1 VNNRGDTGEEPI
13 EVRRYLEALRR
24 SLPLIAGIT
33 LVLTLSAYLVSS
45 SLAKRYEAQASIVR
59 QNLTVLDQTLSA
71 DSATRDLNTASIL
84 LTTRRVLQAA
94 AREVPGETADSLA
107 GKVKARVDPG
117 ADFIYVTASDSEPAR
132 AAAIANAVAQT
143 FVAQRTSLERSEA
156 QRERADLQRELAR
169 LRRSGGSTAQIQT
182 VEASISDLG
191 VSIAGA
197 GTGLTV
203 AEPADAPTKP
213 VSPHPLRDAGLGVVL
228 GVFLS
233 VLVALGREQLM
244 PRVSSPRELSR
255 LIELPILV
263 TVPAVGG
270 RSRRAL
276 SGLEHEAY
284 QALATSIR
292 LSLPPAETT
301 QTVLV
306 TSAVRAEGKSTVAV
320 RLGRAL
326 AHAGHRT
333 LIVSADLRHPTVHEA
348 LGVPLEPGLSDLL
361 VSLPRKTPAQ
371 GHRLATKAIRPV
383 GGDRRALLH
392 VLPSGRKPDDPAD
405 ALAADALDKVFAVIG
420 ELEFTYVLVDSPSL
434 LGVADSQALARR
446 CSSILYVAKL
456 DRVTLENVVDVRDVL
471 DRLDRRPI
479 GMVVIGG
486 RSEASS
492 YYIGDRAPAYED
504 V

>member
-45 SLAKRYEAQASIVR
+45 SLTKRYEAQASIVR

-84 LTTRRVLQAA
+84 LTTRHVLEAA
-94 AREVPGETADSLA
+94 ARQIPGATADSLA

-117 ADFIYVTASDSEPAR
+117 ADFIYVTASDSNPGR
-132 AAAIANAVAQT
+132 AASIANAVAQT
-143 FVAQRTSLERSEA
+143 FVAQRASLERSEA
-156 QRERADLQRELAR
+156 QRERIDLQRELAR
-169 LRRSGGSTAQIQT
+169 LKRSGGSSAQIQT
-182 VEASISDLG
+182 VEQSISDLG

-197 GTGLTV
+197 GTALTV
-203 AEPADAPTKP
+203 AEPATAPDKP
-213 VSPHPLRDAGLGVVL
+213 ASPHPLRDAGLGVVL
-228 GVFLS
+228 GVFIG
-233 VLVALGREQLM
+233 VLAALGREQLV
-244 PRVSSPRELSR
+244 PRVGSPRELSR
-255 LIELPILV
+255 LLELPILV
-263 TVPAVGG
+263 SVPAVGH

-292 LSLPPAETT
+292 LSLPPAETAH
-301 QTVLV
+301 TVLV

-333 LIVSADLRHPTVHEA
+333 LIISADLRHPTVHEA
-348 LGVPLEPGLSDLL
+348 LGVPLQPGLSDLL
-361 VSLPRKTPAQ
+361 VGLPRKTPAQ
-371 GHRLATKAIRPV
+371 GHRLATRAIRPV
-383 GGDRRALLH
+383 GGRRALLH
-392 VLPSGRKPDDPAD
+392 VLPSGRKPDDPAE
-405 ALAADALDKVFAVIG
+405 ALAGDALDKVFEVIR
-420 ELEFTYVLVDSPSL
+420 ELEYTYVLVDSPSL